1 MSILKRFNMFPQS
14 IARISGALSRRL
26 LVSLQ
31 QRPFYLPD
39 RGPIVSFTFDDFPR
53 SALTNGATI
62 LKSFGACGTYY
73 AAMGLMGQTNELGE
87 HFRVDDLERL
97 NAEGHELGGH
107 TFSHLSCR
115 STRFDV
121 FEADAQKG
129 RQSVIR
135 VTENSDSSQFAY
147 PHGHI
152 TLKAKGRLG
161 TQMSSCRSTFGGV
174 NVSPVDLNLLLANRL
189 YDFTFDLAA
198 VEYLF
203 KMNDQRRG
211 WLIFYTH
218 DVSDTPSRWGCK
230 PGQLEEAV
238 RIAVRMRHKILT
250 VGAALEVLETPIF
263 SPAYKHHPEG
273 AEVGYRPG

>member
-1 MSILKRFNMFPQS
+1 MLSQA
-14 IARISGALSRRL
+14 IARFSGALSRRL
-26 LVSLQ
+26 LFLLGK
-31 QRPFYLPD
+31 RPFYLPD

-87 HFRVDDLERL
+87 HFRADDLERL
-97 NAEGHELGGH
+97 LAEGHELGSH

-115 STRFDV
+115 STPFDV
-121 FEADAQKG
+121 FDADVQKG
-129 RQSVIR
+129 CQSVTR

-161 TQMSSCRSTFGGV
+161 AQMGSCRSTFGGV

-189 YDFTFDLAA
+189 YDFTFDLSA
-198 VEYLF
+198 VEHLF
-203 KMNDQRRG
+203 RVNDQRRG

-218 DVSDTPSRWGCK
+218 DVGETPSRWGCK
-230 PGQLEEAV
+230 PGQLEAVV

-250 VGAALEVLETPIF
+250 VGAALGAIENPIF